1 MTGMEIAVVLPELHG
16 DQSMSAKVILPS
28 FNIPSQGPHPA
39 VLALWA
45 SGGLVLIAALV
56 LGGAMWHRHAVDLA
70 AEAATARVLA
80 AVAEQ
85 QQVAVP
91 EPAHVAAA
99 AQPAAMV
106 AAAPKAEVP
115 AEARTVVAAPTPVRH
130 HGGARH
136 HRMHVAKT
144 AHGKAVAARDGRGS
158 RNSTAKKEDA
168 IDRMLKEFK

>member
-1 MTGMEIAVVLPELHG
+1 
-16 DQSMSAKVILPS
+16 MSAKVVLPS

-70 AEAATARVLA
+70 AQSATARVLA

-85 QQVAVP
+85 QQVPAP
-91 EPAHVAAA
+91 EPAHSVAA

-106 AAAPKAEVP
+106 AAAPAAQAPTEAQAMVASPVP
-115 AEARTVVAAPTPVRH
+115 ARH
-130 HGGARH
+130 HAGGRH
-136 HRMHVAKT
+136 HRMHVSKA
-144 AHGKAVAARDGRGS
+144 AHGKAVAARDGRAS

-168 IDRMLKEFK
+168 LDRMLKEFK